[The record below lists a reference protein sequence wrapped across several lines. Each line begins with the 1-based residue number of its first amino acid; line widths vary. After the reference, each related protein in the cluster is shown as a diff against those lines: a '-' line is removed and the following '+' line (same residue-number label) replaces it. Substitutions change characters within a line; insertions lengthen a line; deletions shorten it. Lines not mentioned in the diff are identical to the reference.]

1 MCVGTCC
8 CCLLMPC
15 AARSDFFSN
24 QKVRI
29 GLYPG
34 VFSPNSPRGL
44 GLEEITV
51 ASKLKSA
58 GYKTGMCGKW
68 HLGTGKF
75 LPVHHGF
82 DEYFGSPMTQVGTPF
97 LPRICSRTLMGCF
110 VPLIIILRSRS
121 LSATFSWTWGS
132 LLLSLSADVCLF

>member
-1 MCVGTCC
+1 M
-8 CCLLMPC
+8 
-15 AARSDFFSN
+15 
-24 QKVRI
+24 
-29 GLYPG
+29 
-34 VFSPNSPRGL
+34 FSPNSPRGL

-82 DEYFGSPMTQVGTPF
+82 DEYFGSPMTQVGKS
-97 LPRICSRTLMGCF
+97 LPPEKLLEDADG
-110 VPLIIILRSRS
+110 LLRPPIYVE
-121 LSATFSWTWGS
+121 AHGAWCMVHGTWCM
-132 LLLSLSADVCLF
+132 VHP